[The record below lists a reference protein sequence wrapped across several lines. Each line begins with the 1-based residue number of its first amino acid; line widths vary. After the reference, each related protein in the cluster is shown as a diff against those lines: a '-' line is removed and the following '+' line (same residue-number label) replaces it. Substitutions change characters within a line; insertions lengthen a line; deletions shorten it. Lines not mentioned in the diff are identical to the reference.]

1 MRARLLPV
9 IALLCAGCAGYRL
22 GPVQPTFMKDV
33 KTIAVPTFEN
43 ETMIPRLEVMIANSV
58 LKHLQQDGTYKVASR
73 ESADAI
79 MEGKIAS
86 VSRSPSRSVRG
97 NVLATS
103 EFRLTLTVQYK
114 IKRRDTGAILDQR
127 IVTGSTNY
135 FVTSDVQQDDRQA
148 LPLAAEDAATRLVSQ
163 ISEGW

>member
-1 MRARLLPV
+1 MRARLFPV
-9 IALLCAGCAGYRL
+9 LALLCAGCAGYRL

-33 KTIAVPTFEN
+33 KTVAVPTFNN
-43 ETMIPRLEVMIANSV
+43 ETLIPRLEVMVANSV
-58 LKHLQQDGTYKVASR
+58 MKHLQQDGTYKVASR

-79 MEGKIAS
+79 LEGTIAT

-103 EFRLTLTVQYK
+103 EFSLTLKVVYK

-127 IVTGSTNY
+127 SVTGTTNF
-135 FVTSDVQQDDRQA
+135 FVTSDIQQDERQA